1 MSIFDSLF
9 GAGIN
14 SAMSSNQYAQSD
26 DPTDAIR
33 YAQAAFQYNAA
44 QQRPFVPYTWV
55 FNGKPCSLQE
65 FANCVWGTE
74 EHEDKMLF
82 ILTHSGPKQK

>member
-1 MSIFDSLF
+1 
-9 GAGIN
+9 
-14 SAMSSNQYAQSD
+14 MSSNQYAQSD

-44 QQRPFVPYTWV
+44 LQRPFVPYTWV

-65 FANCVWGTE
+65 FADAIWPG